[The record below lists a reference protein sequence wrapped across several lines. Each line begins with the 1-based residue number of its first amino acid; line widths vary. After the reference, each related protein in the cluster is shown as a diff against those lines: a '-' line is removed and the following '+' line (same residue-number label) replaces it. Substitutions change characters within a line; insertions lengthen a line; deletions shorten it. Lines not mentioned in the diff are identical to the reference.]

1 VTDQHHRHLSLRAVA
16 RHAVPNVVLST
27 VVPTSLFYVG
37 WYTQGRSMAF
47 VLALS
52 GALTV
57 VAWRAVR
64 RQRVPAMLIL
74 TTMLLVA
81 RTVVGLMT
89 GSTKVYFVQ
98 PIITTVIVGT
108 LFLVSVAAG
117 QPLIKRLAGDFLP
130 LPKEIEERDEVRTHF
145 RRLSLLW
152 AGIYFINATVT
163 LLLLMNLPVT
173 TFVATKTVVCLAI
186 TWCGIFL
193 TFSSS
198 RRVLRAV
205 GMIGHQPATPV
216 AVAAA
221 EQPAAAVTAQPAVA
235 PVAA

>member
-1 VTDQHHRHLSLRAVA
+1 
-16 RHAVPNVVLST
+16 VLST
-27 VVPTSLFYVG
+27 VVPTSLFYLG

-52 GALTV
+52 GALTI

-64 RQRVPAMLIL
+64 RQRVPAMLVL
-74 TTMLLVA
+74 TTTLLVA
-81 RTVVGLMT
+81 RTAVGLMT

-98 PIITTVIVGT
+98 PIITTVIVGS

-117 QPLIKRLAGDFLP
+117 RPLIKRLAGDFLP
-130 LPKEIEERDEVRTHF
+130 LPREVTERVEVRDHF

-152 AGIYFINATVT
+152 AGIYFMNATVT
-163 LLLLMNLPVT
+163 MLLLMNLPVT
-173 TFVATKTVVCLAI
+173 TFVATKTVACLAI

-205 GMIGHQPATPV
+205 GVLSSPAPAPAAPV
-216 AVAAA
+216 VPVPAAVAAS
-221 EQPAAAVTAQPAVA
+221 PAAA
-235 PVAA
+235 

>member
-1 VTDQHHRHLSLRAVA
+1 VTEEHHRLLSLRAIA
-16 RHAVPNVVLST
+16 RHAAPNVVLST
-27 VVPTSLFYVG
+27 VVPTSLFYLG
-37 WYTQGRSMAF
+37 WYSHGRSMAF

-64 RQRVPAMLIL
+64 RQRVPAMLVL
-74 TTMLLVA
+74 TTTLLVA
-81 RTVVGLMT
+81 RTAVGLMT

-98 PIITTVIVGT
+98 PIITTVIVGS

-117 QPLIKRLAGDFLP
+117 RPLIKRLAGDFLP
-130 LPKEIEERDEVRTHF
+130 LPREVTERVEVRDHF

-152 AGIYFINATVT
+152 AGIYFMNATVT
-163 LLLLMNLPVT
+163 LLLLLNLPVT
-173 TFVATKTVVCLAI
+173 TFVATKTVACLAI

-205 GMIGHQPATPV
+205 GVLASPQPVAAVPSAPV
-216 AVAAA
+216 AVAA
-221 EQPAAAVTAQPAVA
+221 PSTAATS

>member
-1 VTDQHHRHLSLRAVA
+1 MTDEHHRMLSLRAIA
-16 RHAVPNVVLST
+16 RHAAPNVILST

-37 WYTQGRSMAF
+37 WFTQGRSMAF

-57 VAWRAVR
+57 VAWRSVR

-74 TTMLLVA
+74 TTMLLVM

-98 PIITTVIVGT
+98 PIITTVLVGT

-117 QPLIKRLAGDFLP
+117 RPLIKRLAGDFLP
-130 LPKEIEERDEVRTHF
+130 LPKAVEDHQDVRAHF
-145 RRLSLLW
+145 RKLSLLW
-152 AGIYFINATVT
+152 AGIYFMNATVT

-173 TFVATKTVVCLAI
+173 TFVATKTVACLAI

-193 TFSSS
+193 TFTSSM
-198 RRVLRAV
+198 RVLRAV
-205 GMIGHQPATPV
+205 GVVGGKDSTAADEATATPV
-216 AVAAA
+216 GAASAAA
-221 EQPAAAVTAQPAVA
+221 PAPAAA
-235 PVAA
+235 

>member
-1 VTDQHHRHLSLRAVA
+1 MTDEHHRMLSLRAIA
-16 RHAVPNVVLST
+16 RHAAPNVILST

-37 WYTQGRSMAF
+37 WFTQGRSMAF

-57 VAWRAVR
+57 VAWRSVR

-74 TTMLLVA
+74 TTMLLVM
-81 RTVVGLMT
+81 RTAVGLMT

-98 PIITTVIVGT
+98 PIITTVLVGT

-117 QPLIKRLAGDFLP
+117 RPLIKRLAGDFLP
-130 LPKEIEERDEVRTHF
+130 LPKEVEDHHDVRAHF
-145 RRLSLLW
+145 RKLSLLW
-152 AGIYFINATVT
+152 AGIYFMNATVT

-173 TFVATKTVVCLAI
+173 TFVATKTIACLAI

-193 TFSSS
+193 TFTSSM
-198 RRVLRAV
+198 RVLRAV
-205 GMIGHQPATPV
+205 GVVGKAPATPEPVTPV
-216 AVAAA
+216 AVAAGA
-221 EQPAAAVTAQPAVA
+221 AAPAPAAA
-235 PVAA
+235 

>member
-1 VTDQHHRHLSLRAVA
+1 VTDEHHRTLSLRAIA
-16 RHAVPNVVLST
+16 RHAAPNIILST

-57 VAWRAVR
+57 VAWRSVR

-74 TTMLLVA
+74 TTMLLVM
-81 RTVVGLMT
+81 RTAVGLMT

-98 PIITTVIVGT
+98 PIITTVLVGT

-117 QPLIKRLAGDFLP
+117 RPLIKRLAGDFLP
-130 LPKEIEERDEVRTHF
+130 LPKEVEDHSDVRAHF
-145 RRLSLLW
+145 RKLSLLW
-152 AGIYFINATVT
+152 AGIYFMNATVT

-173 TFVATKTVVCLAI
+173 TFVATKTVACLAI

-193 TFSSS
+193 TFTSSM
-198 RRVLRAV
+198 RVLRAV
-205 GMIGHQPATPV
+205 GVVGKPPASVVPATATPV
-216 AVAAA
+216 TEVAAA
-221 EQPAAAVTAQPAVA
+221 PVRAPAAA
-235 PVAA
+235 